1 MNSTGDYNDSFT
13 VCFNMLKM
21 KYQSYE
27 NDIDNA
33 NFLTPGDRVNVFIS
47 FETVLKNISQI
58 KDVDRKMILER
69 DFKII
74 MESATLNLAAHYKR
88 FFAQNG
94 LETRIFL
101 YYTDLKSDDY
111 DLWSISE
118 DFRSYY
124 EQKFMSNPKFSYLG
138 EMLTGSII
146 PDVQTISNFINGVYF
161 ISTKN
166 FDSSLVPIII
176 ANMDKTW
183 KNLVITGDCYDTQY
197 QFNPRTFLTHYI
209 KRSSGNTL
217 ITYNIADTI
226 RNVFFDKESDCEGM
240 ISLIS
245 SNLTFYNLL
254 LAAKGSKIRSI
265 DTIKGIGYKS
275 IIKYIMKALDSGTIE
290 PTTKNLDIILDIFPE
305 EIQDELK
312 TNFRCVDVVDQY
324 KRLTSEEIFSI
335 EKQIVDRSDNNSLA
349 MLNAK
354 KFYHHQLM
362 LQELTL

>member
-1 MNSTGDYNDSFT
+1 MDTGEYTDSFT
-13 VCFNMLKM
+13 VCFNMMKL
-21 KYQSYE
+21 KYQSYDK
-27 NDIDNA
+27 DIDDA
-33 NFLTPGDRVNVFIS
+33 NFLAPGDKVNVFIS

-94 LETRIFL
+94 LQTRVFL

-111 DLWSISE
+111 DLWSIHE

-138 EMLTGSII
+138 DMLTSSII

-161 ISTKN
+161 ISTKD
-166 FDSSLVPIII
+166 FDSSLVPIIV
-176 ANMDKTW
+176 ANMDKSW

-209 KRSSGNTL
+209 KRVSGNTT
-217 ITYNIADTI
+217 ITYTIQDTI
-226 RNVFFDKESDCEGM
+226 KNVFFDKDDDCKGM

-265 DTIKGIGYKS
+265 DTIKGIGYKT
-275 IIKYIMKALDSGTIE
+275 IIRYIMKALESGKIE
-290 PTTKNLDIILDIFPE
+290 PTTKNLDIILDIFPA
-305 EIQDELK
+305 EIQDDLRV
-312 TNFRCVDVVDQY
+312 NFKCTDVVDQY
-324 KRLTSEEIFSI
+324 RRLTSEELFSI